1 MAFGNRTLKFDTLA
15 IANPTASA
23 SVAQQEVRASDL
35 SIDPSILE
43 TGSLNLIG
51 AGMVDVGNFEP
62 INPSEEPP
70 IVEQPSTESP
80 TDETPTDDSGE
91 VEEPLADA
99 QPETEQ
105 TEPEY
110 QPEEEAKTNIS
121 GGTTEIGFPAW
132 FENSLKKGGMIAGLG
147 VLGFIGYKVADA
159 TGVIDKITEKK
170 PAAKTT
176 QKKDEMKAETFGVET
191 VERGWMGDNLPSSRE
206 ERLRD
211 LKEELKYLVIMRKQL
226 QRLYNSLIPFTTGM
240 VGHLPR
246 MKKKMSDMFDYVEP
260 MIRHYNQLIDET
272 QEKIN
277 RFDAETFD
285 AETFNAPMLM
295 CGDCGGDRFV
305 CRECGYCPD
314 CYCDVDCFDQKNPN
328 PVLMKEKIM
337 KSLRGE
343 IKDLQNEKMKLEEYM
358 DYNFTP
364 PAMWEY
370 DLHEQK
376 SIEPF
381 FPQRL
386 SRMNKF
392 YQKELDRISDINAQ
406 IEDLISYL
414 EWIDEFYGTREE

>member
-15 IANPTASA
+15 LANPVA
-23 SVAQQEVRASDL
+23 SVSIAQQEVSASNL
-35 SIDPSILE
+35 NIDPAVVK
-43 TGSLNLIG
+43 TGTLDIISSNNL
-51 AGMVDVGNFEP
+51 GNDNIELFQP
-62 INPSEEPP
+62 INTGDIVVGEPSD
-70 IVEQPSTESP
+70 TESP
-80 TDETPTDDSGE
+80 LDESPTDDSGE
-91 VEEPLADA
+91 VEEPLADV
-99 QPETEQ
+99 QTETETETEQ

-170 PAAKTT
+170 PAAKTP
-176 QKKDEMKAETFGVET
+176 QKKD
-191 VERGWMGDNLPSSRE
+191 
-206 ERLRD
+206 
-211 LKEELKYLVIMRKQL
+211 
-226 QRLYNSLIPFTTGM
+226 
-240 VGHLPR
+240 
-246 MKKKMSDMFDYVEP
+246 KMM
-260 MIRHYNQLIDET
+260 
-272 QEKIN
+272 
-277 RFDAETFD
+277 

-295 CGDCGGDRFV
+295 CGDCGGDRFI

-314 CYCDVDCFDQKNPN
+314 CYCDIDCFDQKNPN
-328 PVLMKEKIM
+328 PVLMKEKIIN
-337 KSLRGE
+337 SLKRE
-343 IKDLQNEKMKLEEYM
+343 IKDLQNQKMELEEYM

-381 FPQRL
+381 SPQRL

-392 YQKELDRISDINAQ
+392 YQKELDRINDINAQ

-414 EWIDEFYGTREE
+414 GWIDEFYGTREE